1 MDVNFIVRS
10 SPEAHRWHLYTQPV
24 LVSRTIMTA
33 VQEQVVAL
41 INDAKLSTDKE
52 LIQSN
57 LQQAFELVFN
67 KDKSLLD
74 EYYNIFLE
82 FQTDKHGGVRKWLI
96 GMIETVCKS
105 SNNSE
110 RILLTLFFKITVC
123 TVLSIRY
130 MIGLIWRLVHLSK

>member
-1 MDVNFIVRS
+1 
-10 SPEAHRWHLYTQPV
+10 
-24 LVSRTIMTA
+24 MTA

-41 INDAKLSTDKE
+41 INDAKLATDKE

-74 EYYNIFLE
+74 EYYPIFLE

-96 GMIETVCKS
+96 GMIESVCKS
-105 SNNSE
+105 STNSE
-110 RILLTLFFKITVC
+110 RILLALFFKITIIEV
-123 TVLSIRY
+123 VSIRT
-130 MIGLIWRLVHLSK
+130 IIRLLRSLTYLSK